1 MRTFRLPFLLVTFL
15 LNRQLLLAQVQ
26 PRTPIDSTHTPGGAT
41 DQFIITTSGSYYLPG
56 NVSGTGHK
64 NGIAIAADNVTLD
77 LNGFSLLGAA
87 GSLSGVV
94 VSGARQNI
102 VIYNGIARGWGR
114 NGIDAGG
121 ATNAQLTGLQVSA
134 NGGAGLIAGTSTIV
148 RDCVAAGN
156 TGDGIRVTGK
166 ATRVED
172 NNSTSNAGAG
182 VKVDTP
188 GNLVVKNYATL
199 NGTDYSIAD
208 GTSYGQILQ
217 APGGNFTTGTAW
229 SNFSSSCPNGQV
241 FCGGVCTNLSTDV
254 NNCGQCDRHCAA
266 PNATVACTNGGCV
279 IVACNS
285 GFANCDGQA
294 ANGCEVNTNSDVNNC
309 GTCGNKCA
317 AGRSCVSGVC
327 L

>member
-1 MRTFRLPFLLVTFL
+1 MRTSRLPFLLVTFL

-26 PRTPIDSTHTPGGAT
+26 PCTPIDTTHTPGDPT
-41 DQFIITTSGSYYLPG
+41 NQFIISTSGSYCLTG
-56 NVSGTGHK
+56 DVSGTSGK
-64 NGIAIAADNVTLD
+64 NGIAIAADNITLD

-87 GSLSGVV
+87 SSLSGVV

-121 ATNAQLTGLQVSA
+121 ATSAQLTRLQVSG
-134 NGGAGLIAGTSTIV
+134 NGGAGLIAGASTIV

-156 TGDGIRVTGK
+156 TGDGIRVTGR

-199 NGTDYSIAD
+199 NGTDYSIAA
-208 GTSYGQILQ
+208 GTSYGQIVQ
-217 APGGNFTTGTAW
+217 TPGGTLTTGTAW
-229 SNFSSSCPNGQV
+229 SNFSSSCPSGQV
-241 FCGGVCTNLSTDV
+241 FCGGVCTNLSSDI
-254 NNCGQCDRHCAA
+254 NNCGTCGNKCAA
-266 PNATVACTNGGCV
+266 PNATAACTNGGCV

-285 GFANCDGQA
+285 GFANCNGQFA
-294 ANGCEVNTNSDVNNC
+294 DGCEVNTNSDINNC